1 MIFWYSQPGSTDTW
15 EALRARSPWMIAAI
29 IALAAG
35 KIPNPTPEIAQA
47 AEVALDEAHR
57 FAKESLFGGTTKA
70 ESAIGMFLS
79 VAFGEFAFTPLGH
92 AVRMGAEIGLDRAL
106 ERIRDGQGD
115 RTGPAELTL
124 MGLGRALLVISEL
137 DWSVAN
143 KSGRGYE
150 WPAEVFGEDKLVAF
164 LE

>member
-1 MIFWYSQPGSTDTW
+1 
-15 EALRARSPWMIAAI
+15 MIAAI

-35 KIPNPTPEIAQA
+35 QIPQPTPEITHA

-57 FAKESLFGGTTKA
+57 YAKESLFGGTTKT
-70 ESAIGMFLS
+70 ESVIGMFLS

-92 AVRMGAEIGLDRAL
+92 AVRMGAEIGLDKAL
-106 ERIRDGQGD
+106 EKIRDGQGD
-115 RTGPAELTL
+115 RTGPGEMAL
-124 MGLGRALLVISEL
+124 MGMGRALLVISEL

-150 WPAEVFGEDKLVAF
+150 WPSEVFSEDKLVGF
-164 LE
+164 LK